1 MNYVIVSIVGYFMG
15 CIQSSYIIGRMHG
28 VDIREHGSKNAGATN
43 VAIVVGKKRGFL
55 VAALDILKATVPM
68 VIIKIMIKDGET
80 LAFVCGFFAVI
91 GHIFPAFLGFR
102 GGKGTATVGGVM
114 LGLHPLL
121 FILGLSIFMLTMM
134 VSNYMVIGAFFAVG
148 SLVAMVWIVY
158 NDPIMIILA
167 SILFLISVYK
177 HRVNVQRLLKGEEV
191 TIRYG
196 WKNTN

>member
-1 MNYVIVSIVGYFMG
+1 MG